1 MKYFIPLVVVVL
13 ALQSCENTDFTVIER
28 AEITGADSINIYV
41 SGDISQLDII
51 RDVVIF
57 VNDVRGFHIVRSSHN
72 AFQDSV
78 GGLRRFRCSLNSGL
92 TVGDTVIVTGNGRN
106 LLGSAVVTKE

>member
-1 MKYFIPLVVVVL
+1 MKYFIPLVVIVL

-41 SGDISQLDII
+41 SGDILQLDII

-57 VNDVRGFHIVRSSHN
+57 VNDARG
-72 AFQDSV
+72 
-78 GGLRRFRCSLNSGL
+78 NSPHCRKPPKHATL
-92 TVGDTVIVTGNGRN
+92 SQQ
-106 LLGSAVVTKE
+106 L